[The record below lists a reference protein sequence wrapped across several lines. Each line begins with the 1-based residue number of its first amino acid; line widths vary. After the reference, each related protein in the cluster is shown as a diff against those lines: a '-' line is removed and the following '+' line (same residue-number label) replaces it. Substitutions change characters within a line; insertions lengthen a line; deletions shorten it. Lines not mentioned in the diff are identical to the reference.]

1 MMMNDD
7 INEIRIGR
15 ITKLRNKYT
24 EKLNNWENNYQVC
37 GTGSV
42 YTKYAYEDIIL
53 ACNLALENLRD
64 ECFRCKQ
71 TARTVGMLRE
81 KYKALSENQS
91 AIDVSKVLDDLYS
104 I

>member
-1 MMMNDD
+1 MITDELND
-7 INEIRIGR
+7 ISISRL
-15 ITKLRNKYT
+15 TKLRNKYT
-24 EKLNNWENNYQVC
+24 DKLNNWENNYQVC
-37 GTGSV
+37 GTGSI

-64 ECFRCKQ
+64 ECIRCRL

-81 KYKALSENQS
+81 KYKAIAENQS
-91 AIDVSKVLDDLYS
+91 TVDVSKVLDDLYS